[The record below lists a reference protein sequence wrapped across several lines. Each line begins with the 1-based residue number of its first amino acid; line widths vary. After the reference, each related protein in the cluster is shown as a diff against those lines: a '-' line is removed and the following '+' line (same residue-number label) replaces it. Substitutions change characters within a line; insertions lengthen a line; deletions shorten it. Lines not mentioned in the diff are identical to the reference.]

1 MTAGLAPAARLRK
14 AREFDQVFAARK
26 RIAGQYFTFVLGPGT
41 GPQARLGLAIAKKQA
56 RYAHERNLLKRVCRE
71 AFRRLLPKLAPV
83 DIVVLARTG
92 ADRAERTA
100 LHADLQHL
108 LARLET
114 RTP

>member
-26 RIAGQYFTFVLGPGT
+26 RIAGRFFTFVLGPALAS
-41 GPQARLGLAIAKKQA
+41 GPRIGLAIAKKQA
-56 RYAHERNLLKRVCRE
+56 RRAHDRNLLKRLCRE
-71 AFRRLLPKLAPV
+71 AFRLIRDRLAPV

-92 ADRAERTA
+92 ADRASRPE
-100 LHADLQHL
+100 LHADLADL